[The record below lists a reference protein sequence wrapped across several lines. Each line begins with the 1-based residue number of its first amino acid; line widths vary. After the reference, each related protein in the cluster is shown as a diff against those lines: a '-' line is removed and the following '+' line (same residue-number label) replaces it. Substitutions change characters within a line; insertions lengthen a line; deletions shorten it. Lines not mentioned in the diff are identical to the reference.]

1 MAKWCLCCCFFFFF
15 SFFAEKKVLLF
26 PFGPRLERG
35 LQSVKK
41 LPSKCREGLQ
51 AALMLRELLKG
62 HWIPEAPSH
71 AWGRAFQKDVRPTQ
85 PRDQLACRGASGGHP
100 SSWWVSSHLEV
111 VLPEVTDVGI
121 YAGRTQSMQTQKG
134 LIQIL
139 LLESGSFHSILGFTP
154 LILRCFCT
162 SRKWP
167 TSSRTTSSWSK

>member
-1 MAKWCLCCCFFFFF
+1 MTSEKTIALTIWTFSGKMMSLLLLLFFF

-71 AWGRAFQKDVRPTQ
+71 A
-85 PRDQLACRGASGGHP
+85 
-100 SSWWVSSHLEV
+100 
-111 VLPEVTDVGI
+111 
-121 YAGRTQSMQTQKG
+121 
-134 LIQIL
+134 
-139 LLESGSFHSILGFTP
+139 
-154 LILRCFCT
+154 
-162 SRKWP
+162 
-167 TSSRTTSSWSK
+167 